1 MSEEDKQ
8 NINSGISSNPA
19 ETDTERQVEDQH
31 SVSFRPSDAGAG
43 DDDNG
48 DFSEEEERPFPSGG
62 NMSREELENYFR
74 NNPRFARMFDHS
86 EDEKKA
92 PKWSIRVG
100 GIRLTLRRIMIVFFF
115 FLVVLLC
122 IGVCL
127 FYAVKDIGKYVAFKD
142 ASALFESGDYEGAR
156 EEFIKVLKEDPNKE
170 AAVEAMAQIYHHFG
184 DWNNESFFRQR
195 IMRLN
200 PLDQDAFHAFLESAF
215 RARNFGSIYS
225 ILNLKVMDDAE
236 LPPDD
241 GALYLIAALN
251 SGHVPN
257 GKTFYEARKK
267 ADPEYFS
274 RTERGRL
281 AEMMLS
287 SSHMNREQVWNFIP
301 QLDQIQDPQVRFET
315 INVLLHFLSAQNDR
329 ESDEKMEALLLEA
342 VKINDFAGVPLLANY
357 YFSRYRFD
365 DTIRICEEFLKTK
378 INAMIPILYGE
389 SCLLSGQP
397 ELLVPLAEKIR
408 SLRSRQSMIIASY
421 LDSLIAFA
429 ADDNARLPGFLQS
442 AGSTIE
448 SPLFS
453 LMKLQV
459 ALQQD
464 SPNEILHYLRI
475 IMNGRPFMDFQQ
487 RARTAVLQYLMG
499 KTETNLVSF
508 PGRAPEETEL
518 LNICAEIAQLIRTPD
533 DDVSFLLRIILS
545 DHFNRSVLTEDE
557 IQSALQ
563 SFPEDPVLLL
573 IAAKFYLNRNP
584 DRTMEYITKYK
595 ELKDVPEKNKSSA
608 DVLHM
613 VTLDRLGRQNEA
625 EKEFRALVEKG
636 NDEKLLSLYYEFC
649 IENGFIDSLK
659 SLAAWLDALPA
670 DSEKRAVL
678 PFVQAEIL
686 LSEGE
691 TEQAL
696 GLFEKSA
703 SKDPRFVFHAASR
716 LAEAGRNDAAF
727 KRYLSVKDTYPDKA
741 LVNIN
746 LSELYFGQGDM
757 KNALACAETAW
768 MVDRNSLLGRYVYG
782 KRLYEAG
789 QYAEAISVLKFPQHL
804 VFFPKEMLDVW
815 SQAIREQIK
824 ADFKAER
831 YTPAMENVN
840 FLLIYFPDDKLGLDY
855 LDRIERIRRHETVG
869 GSGAK

>member
-8 NINSGISSNPA
+8 STNSGISSNPA
-19 ETDTERQVEDQH
+19 ETDTERQAEDPH
-31 SVSFRPSDAGAG
+31 SVSFRPSDAGVG
-43 DDDNG
+43 VGENG
-48 DFSEEEERPFPSGG
+48 ESPEEEERPFPSGG
-62 NMSREELENYFR
+62 NMSREELESYFR

-100 GIRLTLRRIMIVFFF
+100 GIRLTLRRIMIVFVF

-122 IGVCL
+122 LGVCL
-127 FYAVKDIGKYVAFKD
+127 FYAVKDIGKYVAFKE
-142 ASALFESGDYEGAR
+142 ASALFESGDYDGAR
-156 EEFIKVLKEDPNKE
+156 EKFIKVLKEDPNKE

-225 ILNLKVMDDAE
+225 ILNLKVMDDAA
-236 LPPDD
+236 LPPDE

-251 SGHVPN
+251 SGHAQN
-257 GKTFYEARKK
+257 GKAFYEVRKK

-274 RTERGRL
+274 GTERGRL
-281 AEMMLS
+281 AERLLNS
-287 SSHMNREQVWNFIP
+287 SKMNREQVWNYIP

-315 INVLLHFLSAQNDR
+315 INVLLHFLSTQNDR
-329 ESDEKMEALLLEA
+329 EADEKMEALLLEA
-342 VKINDFAGVPLLANY
+342 VKLNDFAGVPLLANY

-365 DTIRICEEFLKTK
+365 DTIRVCEEFLKTK
-378 INAMIPILYGE
+378 INAIIPILYGE
-389 SCLLSGQP
+389 SCVLSGQP
-397 ELLVPLAEKIR
+397 ELLVPLTELIR
-408 SLRSRQSMIIASY
+408 SLRGRQSMIIASY
-421 LDSLIAFA
+421 LDALSAFA
-429 ADDNARLPGFLQS
+429 ADDNARLPGLLQS
-442 AGSTIE
+442 AGSTID

-464 SPNEILHYLRI
+464 SSNEILHYLRI

-487 RARTAVLQYLMG
+487 RARTAVLRYLLE
-499 KTETNLVSF
+499 KSEKDLASSS
-508 PGRAPEETEL
+508 EL
-518 LNICAEIAQLIRTPD
+518 LNICAEIAKLIRTPD
-533 DDVSFLLRIILS
+533 DDVSFLLRIVLS
-545 DHFNRSVLTEDE
+545 DHFNRNVLTEDE

-563 SFPEDPVLLL
+563 SFPDDPVLLL
-573 IAAKFYLNRNP
+573 IAAKFYLNRYP
-584 DRTMEYITKYK
+584 DRTMNYITKFK
-595 ELKDVPEKNKSSA
+595 DLKDVPEESKSSA

-625 EKEFRALVEKG
+625 EKEFRVLVEKG
-636 NDEKLLSLYYEFC
+636 GDENLLYLYYEFC
-649 IENGFIDSLK
+649 IENSFIDSLK
-659 SLAAWLDALPA
+659 SLAAWLGALPA

-696 GLFEKSA
+696 GLFEKS
-703 SKDPRFVFHAASR
+703 SSNDPRFVFHAASR

-741 LVNIN
+741 LININ

-757 KNALACAETAW
+757 KNALACAEAAW
-768 MVDRNSLLGRYVYG
+768 AMDRSSLLGRYIYG

-789 QYAEAISVLKFPQHL
+789 QYAEAVAVLKFPQHL
-804 VFFPKEMLDVW
+804 AFFPKEMLDVW
-815 SQAIREQIK
+815 SRAIREQIK

-840 FLLIYFPDDKLGLDY
+840 FLLIYFPDDKFGLDY